1 LTNPLRYQRQIRW
14 LVPFTAIRNGGKKR
28 AIGLDEKLIQRK
40 VMGNLKGV
48 RGGIG
53 NRTSDGKEEAQ
64 LNISFPKLPIAAK
77 AMEHPQGL
85 ALRASCPLGED
96 AEHLFLGVTGVNDNR

>member
-1 LTNPLRYQRQIRW
+1 M
-14 LVPFTAIRNGGKKR
+14 RNGGKKR

-40 VMGNLKGV
+40 VVGNLKGM

-53 NRTSDGKEEAQ
+53 NRTSDGKKEPH
-64 LNISFPKLPIAAK
+64 LNIPLPKLRIAAK
-77 AMEHPQGL
+77 AMEHPQGF

-96 AEHLFLGVTGVNDNR
+96 AKHLFLGVTGVNDHR